1 MAATFP
7 GVCAVVPAAGFGR
20 RMQTEC
26 PKQYL
31 SIGNKTI
38 LEHAVAALLAD
49 ARVQRVVIAVSPG
62 DRRFSQLPLAQ
73 HPQITVVDGGAERAD
88 SVLAGLQALPEA
100 QWVLVHDAARPCLHQ
115 DDLSRLLS
123 LCETSR
129 VGGILAAPV
138 RDTMKRAEPD
148 KTAIA
153 HTVDRNDLWHALTPQ
168 FFPRELL
175 VDCLTRALNEGAT
188 ITDEASALEYCGFH
202 PQLVAG
208 RADNIK
214 VTRPEDLAL
223 AEFYLTRSR
232 HRESLMRIDM
242 VLTYTLLAVK
252 AQSSLAGYAFLMKKG
267 CWPTPTATS
276 RCMR

>member
-232 HRESLMRIDM
+232 HQRKLNANW
-242 VLTYTLLAVK
+242 TW
-252 AQSSLAGYAFLMKKG
+252 F
-267 CWPTPTATS
+267 
-276 RCMR
+276 

>member
-7 GVCAVVPAAGFGR
+7 GACAVVPAAGFGR

-38 LEHAVAALLAD
+38 LEHAVAALLAHPRVERVIIAISDGD
-49 ARVQRVVIAVSPG
+49 ARFQ
-62 DRRFSQLPLAQ
+62 QLPLAN
-73 HPQITVVDGGAERAD
+73 HPQITVVEGGTERAD
-88 SVLAGLQALPEA
+88 SVLAGLKAAGDA

-115 DDLSRLLS
+115 DDLANLLALS
-123 LCETSR
+123 ETSR

-138 RDTMKRAEPD
+138 RDTMKRAEPGIA
-148 KTAIA
+148 AIA

-175 VDCLTRALNEGAT
+175 FDCLTRALNEGAT
-188 ITDEASALEYCGFH
+188 VTDEASALEYCGFH

-223 AEFYLTRSR
+223 AEFYLT
-232 HRESLMRIDM
+232 HCGFQEQ
-242 VLTYTLLAVK
+242 A
-252 AQSSLAGYAFLMKKG
+252 
-267 CWPTPTATS
+267 
-276 RCMR
+276 

>member
-100 QWVLVHDAARPCLHQ
+100 QWVLVHDAARPCVTPAALE
-115 DDLSRLLS
+115 RLCRELANDP
-123 LCETSR
+123 
-129 VGGILAAPV
+129 VGGLLAMPV
-138 RDTMKRAEPD
+138 ADTLKRADGTQHVAE
-148 KTAIA
+148 
-153 HTVDRNDLWHALTPQ
+153 TVARDGLWQAQTPQ
-168 FFPRELL
+168 MFRYGLL
-175 VDCLTRALNEGAT
+175 GKVLAGQGAV
-188 ITDEASALEYCGFH
+188 TDEASAFEAAGYA
-202 PQLVAG
+202 PRLV
-208 RADNIK
+208 RSDMTNLK
-214 VTRPEDLAL
+214 VTYPADLAL
-223 AEFYLTRSR
+223 AELILQGR
-232 HRESLMRIDM
+232 H
-242 VLTYTLLAVK
+242 A
-252 AQSSLAGYAFLMKKG
+252 
-267 CWPTPTATS
+267 
-276 RCMR
+276 